1 MRALLLLF
9 EVFHH
14 VSMTVYLYQY
24 IIPVR
29 EKHFESDVSY
39 LRPQRHDL
47 DQGSKIDLATQN
59 SAC

>member
-1 MRALLLLF
+1 
-9 EVFHH
+9 
-14 VSMTVYLYQY
+14 MTVYLYQY
-24 IIPVR
+24 IIGTVR

-47 DQGSKIDLATQN
+47 DQGSKIDLATRN